1 MSPLQQMFLG
11 LGAVATKPYVDDVF
25 STYVYAGTGSSRSIN
40 NGINLSGEGGMT
52 WIKNRGATNNHN
64 LFDTER
70 GATKYLRSNENTTET
85 TNSDALSAFNS
96 NGFSVVDANE
106 VNASSNT
113 YASWTFRKAPG
124 FFDVVTWTG
133 NGTAGRTISHSL
145 GCIPGCIMIKATSH
159 GLSWAVGHRS
169 LNSGVDPWDK
179 FLRLSNGDA
188 EADDAE
194 IFNDT
199 APTATNFTVGDSNLT
214 NTNNVTYVAYVFAG
228 GESTAA
234 TARSVNFVDGSTQ
247 TLRVANNADFNF
259 GSGDFTVEG
268 WFNIDHQ
275 DKQHGC
281 AALWGYANS
290 RRSWIIQTDNS
301 ANGPLEFAVS
311 GTGGNSGSGW
321 NFMSGGNITPGQW
334 YHFAAVRDGSN
345 LRLFLNGEQVALTT
359 GYSGT
364 LYNNTDDD
372 VYIGSVDNNTNPIGD
387 WMDGNISN
395 IRITKGQA
403 LYTTAFKV
411 PTEPLTTTSQGATAS
426 NVKLL
431 CCNNSSTTGSTV
443 TSGTITALNSPTA
456 STDSPFDD
464 AAGFVFGENEDQNVI
479 KCGSYVGNGS
489 STGPEINLGWE
500 PQWIMLKRAD
510 TTGDWFQ
517 HDSMR
522 GMVTGGNDPYILLGT
537 TDPESGSYDLVDLTP
552 TGFKITTD
560 SSAYNANEGRFIYMC
575 LRRPDGYVGKPAKVG
590 TDVFAMDTGAGT
602 STLPVFDS
610 GFPVDL
616 AWYKGVGTSSTGILQ
631 TGRLTQGKYLS
642 SSTNGS
648 QVTFADFRFDSNVGW
663 DQDAVTSAWQ
673 SWMWKR
679 ASSFTM
685 VTYKGD
691 GIAGRQIT
699 HDLGPN
705 NVPEMIWIKRR
716 DTNANWRAYHIGLN
730 NGVNPQDYALRLNT
744 GDAQNALTD
753 YWGDTAFTSTH
764 FQVGSAT
771 DINAAGSDYI
781 AMLFS
786 SVTGISK
793 CGYYS
798 GSNSSQTISLGFQ
811 PRFVIIRATNTAQSW
826 IVLDTL
832 RGWGSGDDEYLQL
845 NESNAQASLDLGTPT
860 STGMTLVGSES
871 RVNYSGNNYIYYAHA

>member
-1 MSPLQQMFLG
+1 MM
-11 LGAVATKPYVDDVF
+11 AAAATGESKPYIDDVF

-169 LNSGVDPWDK
+169 LNNGIDPWDF
-179 FLRLSNGDA
+179 FLRLSNGDG
-188 EADDAE
+188 EANDVE

-199 APTATNFTVGDSNLT
+199 TPTATNFTLGDSNLT
-214 NTNNVTYVAYVFAG
+214 NNSGVSYVAYVFAG

-234 TARSVNFVDGSTQ
+234 TARSVDFHTSANDLLTVGSSSD
-247 TLRVANNADFNF
+247 LSF
-259 GSGDFTVEG
+259 GTGDFTIEG
-268 WFNIDHQ
+268 WFKD
-275 DKQHGC
+275 D
-281 AALWGYANS
+281 AASNMGIFQISSSSDGYTQSDYANTIALGHNS
-290 RRSWIIQTDNS
+290 GGWNPYGNGQTSTPSENLHLNFVRG
-301 ANGPLEFAVS
+301 AWTHFAYTRES
-311 GTGGNSGSGW
+311 GTNRIFINGDLLKDWSSSYNYTHTYLAIGTQYTIN
-321 NFMSGGNITPGQW
+321 NKLEGQ
-334 YHFAAVRDGSN
+334 
-345 LRLFLNGEQVALTT
+345 
-359 GYSGT
+359 
-364 LYNNTDDD
+364 
-372 VYIGSVDNNTNPIGD
+372 
-387 WMDGNISN
+387 ISN
-395 IRITKGQA
+395 FRIVKGTA
-403 LYTTAFKV
+403 VYTSPFKP
-411 PTEPLTTTSQGATAS
+411 PTEPLTNITNT
-426 NVKLL
+426 KLL
-431 CCNNSSTTGSTV
+431 CCNNSSVTGSTV
-443 TSGTITALNSPTA
+443 TPTTITVGGGGSITA
-456 STDSPFDD
+456 IVDSPFADPS
-464 AAGFVFGENEDQNVI
+464 GFVFGENEDQEVI
-479 KCGSYVGNGS
+479 KCGSYIGNGS
-489 STGPEINLGWE
+489 STGPVINVGWE

-771 DINAAGSDYI
+771 DINAAGSAYI